1 MYVRIILRNFNFSK
15 ANLLN
20 FSVDHVYQKQLILNG
35 RSGHVQKHTKN
46 NYLGEINR
54 QKIYQKSF

>member
-1 MYVRIILRNFNFSK
+1 MSRLCAGYLDGYGLSNFRVAHQYQNQF
-15 ANLLN
+15 LL
-20 FSVDHVYQKQLILNG
+20 HV